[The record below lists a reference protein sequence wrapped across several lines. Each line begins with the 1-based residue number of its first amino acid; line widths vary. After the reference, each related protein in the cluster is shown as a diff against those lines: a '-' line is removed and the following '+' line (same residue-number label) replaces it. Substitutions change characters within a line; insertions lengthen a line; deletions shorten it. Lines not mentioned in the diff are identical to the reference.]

1 MALSGQ
7 LEFEVEIKTPGNI
20 FLEIYGSNKESL
32 PKICS
37 QFFQKI
43 DLLEGE
49 WGEVG
54 CVLMAYYFVD
64 GKTTK
69 Q

>member
-20 FLEIYGSNKESL
+20 FLELYGSNKEYL
-32 PKICS
+32 PKIYS

-43 DLLEGE
+43 DF
-49 WGEVG
+49 
-54 CVLMAYYFVD
+54 A
-64 GKTTK
+64 
-69 Q
+69 